1 MKGAARPLWPGHDF
15 APLYATL
22 DRQFVQPIDREIAR
36 HYPCAFIH
44 LHSTSMFL
52 LDAFLEIE
60 ELRCFQINYEV
71 HTGGPP
77 MARMLPYFKMVQAA
91 ERSLLVRG
99 SFTPDELRL
108 LLDALAP
115 RGLYV
120 YAMVEQMTEVESLR
134 AVLGM

>member
-1 MKGAARPLWPGHDF
+1 
-15 APLYATL
+15 
-22 DRQFVQPIDREIAR
+22 
-36 HYPCAFIH
+36 
-44 LHSTSMFL
+44 MFL